1 MTKRDTKINPE
12 ILPEKQ
18 KLEEEIIE
26 QIEEAELV
34 QIVETLPMPVN
45 NPGVQ
50 SDFVSN
56 LDKHQVYSRLEKI
69 FQAIKNERKETQE
82 LGLLLKK
89 YALQSGNLSR
99 DEMKIVKDQFVDLLK
114 ITGLSI
120 PLIMPFSPVIIPLIM
135 KLGQKVGVRIL
146 PTSFYDEEEST

>member
-1 MTKRDTKINPE
+1 MTERDKKINPE

-56 LDKHQVYSRLEKI
+56 LDKHQVYSRIEKI

-89 YALQSGNLSR
+89 YAAQSGNLTKS
-99 DEMKIVKDQFVDLLK
+99 EMKIVKDQFFDLLK
-114 ITGLSI
+114 MAGLSI
-120 PLIMPFSPVIIPLIM
+120 PLIMPFSPVIIPLIV
-135 KLGQKVGVRIL
+135 KLGLKVGIRIL
-146 PTSFYDEEEST
+146 PTSFYDD

>member
-1 MTKRDTKINPE
+1 MTERDTKINPE

-56 LDKHQVYSRLEKI
+56 LDKHQVYSRIEKI

-89 YALQSGNLSR
+89 YAAQSGNLTKS
-99 DEMKIVKDQFVDLLK
+99 EMKIVKDQFFDLLK
-114 ITGLSI
+114 MAGLSI
-120 PLIMPFSPVIIPLIM
+120 PLIMPFSPVIIPLIV
-135 KLGQKVGVRIL
+135 KLGLKVGIRIL
-146 PTSFYDEEEST
+146 PTSFYDD

>member
-1 MTKRDTKINPE
+1 MTERDTKINPE

-56 LDKHQVYSRLEKI
+56 LDKHQVYSRIEKI

-89 YALQSGNLSR
+89 YAAQSGNLTK
-99 DEMKIVKDQFVDLLK
+99 DEMKIVKDQFFDLLK
-114 ITGLSI
+114 MAGLSI
-120 PLIMPFSPVIIPLIM
+120 PLIMPFSPVIIPLIV
-135 KLGQKVGVRIL
+135 KLGIKVGIRIL
-146 PTSFYDEEEST
+146 PTSFYDD

>member
-89 YALQSGNLSR
+89 YAAQSGNLTK
-99 DEMKIVKDQFVDLLK
+99 DEMKIVKDQFFDLLK
-114 ITGLSI
+114 MAGLSI
-120 PLIMPFSPVIIPLIM
+120 PLIMPFSPVIIPLIV
-135 KLGQKVGVRIL
+135 KLGLKVGIRIL
-146 PTSFYDEEEST
+146 PTSFYDD

>member
-120 PLIMPFSPVIIPLIM
+120 PLIMPFSPVIIPLMM

>member
-1 MTKRDTKINPE
+1 MKKNNSKNKSEP
-12 ILPEKQ
+12 LPEKQ
-18 KLEEEIIE
+18 QLEEEIIKE
-26 QIEEAELV
+26 VDQAELAH
-34 QIVETLPMPVN
+34 IVETLPIPVN

-50 SDFVSN
+50 SDFSST
-56 LDKHQVYSRLEKI
+56 LDKHQVYDRLEKI
-69 FQAIKNERKETQE
+69 FLAIKNEQKETQE

-89 YALQSGNLSR
+89 YALQKGNLSR
-99 DEMKIVKDQFVDLLK
+99 EEMKIIKDQFVDLLK

-120 PLIMPFSPVIIPLIM
+120 PVIMPFSPVIIPLMM

>member
-89 YALQSGNLSR
+89 YAAQSGNLTK
-99 DEMKIVKDQFVDLLK
+99 DEMKIVKDQFFDLLK
-114 ITGLSI
+114 MAGLSI
-120 PLIMPFSPVIIPLIM
+120 PLIMPFSPVIIPLIV
-135 KLGQKVGVRIL
+135 KLGIKVGIRIL
-146 PTSFYDEEEST
+146 PTSFYDD

>member
-1 MTKRDTKINPE
+1 MTKKETKINPE

-56 LDKHQVYSRLEKI
+56 LDKHQVYNRLEKI
-69 FQAIKNERKETQE
+69 FQAIKNERKETKE

-89 YALQSGNLSR
+89 YAAQSGNLTK
-99 DEMKIVKDQFVDLLK
+99 DEMKIVKDQFFDLLK
-114 ITGLSI
+114 MAGLSI
-120 PLIMPFSPVIIPLIM
+120 PLIMPFSPVIIPLIV
-135 KLGQKVGVRIL
+135 KIGLKVGIRIL
-146 PTSFYDEEEST
+146 PTSFYDD

>member
-1 MTKRDTKINPE
+1 MTERDTKINPE

-89 YALQSGNLSR
+89 YAAQSGNLTK
-99 DEMKIVKDQFVDLLK
+99 DEMKIVKDQFFDLLK
-114 ITGLSI
+114 MAGLSI
-120 PLIMPFSPVIIPLIM
+120 PLIMPFSPVIIPLIV
-135 KLGQKVGVRIL
+135 KLGIKVGIRIL
-146 PTSFYDEEEST
+146 PTSFYDD

>member
-18 KLEEEIIE
+18 KLEEEIID

-56 LDKHQVYSRLEKI
+56 LDKHQVYSRIEKI

-89 YALQSGNLSR
+89 YAAQSGNLTK
-99 DEMKIVKDQFVDLLK
+99 DEMKIVKDQFFDLLK
-114 ITGLSI
+114 MAGLSI
-120 PLIMPFSPVIIPLIM
+120 PLIMPFSPVIIPLIV
-135 KLGQKVGVRIL
+135 KLGLKVGIRIL
-146 PTSFYDEEEST
+146 PTSFYDD

>member
-1 MTKRDTKINPE
+1 MTERDTKINPE

-56 LDKHQVYSRLEKI
+56 LDKHQVYSRIEKI

-89 YALQSGNLSR
+89 YAAQSGNLTKG
-99 DEMKIVKDQFVDLLK
+99 EIKIVKDQFFDLLK
-114 ITGLSI
+114 MAGLSI
-120 PLIMPFSPVIIPLIM
+120 PLIMPFSPVIIPLIV
-135 KLGQKVGVRIL
+135 KLGLKVGIRIL
-146 PTSFYDEEEST
+146 PTSFYDD

>member
-89 YALQSGNLSR
+89 YAAQSGNLTK
-99 DEMKIVKDQFVDLLK
+99 DEIKIVKDQFFDLLK
-114 ITGLSI
+114 MAGLSI
-120 PLIMPFSPVIIPLIM
+120 PLIMPFSPVIIPLIV
-135 KLGQKVGVRIL
+135 KLGLKVGIRIL
-146 PTSFYDEEEST
+146 PTSFYDD